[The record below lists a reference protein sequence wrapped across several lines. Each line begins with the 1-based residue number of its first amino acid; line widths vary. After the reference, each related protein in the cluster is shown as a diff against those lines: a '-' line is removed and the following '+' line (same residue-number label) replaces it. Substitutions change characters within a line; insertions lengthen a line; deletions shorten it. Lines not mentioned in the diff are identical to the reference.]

1 MTMTINKNEKRVITN
16 KKKRKFTRKDW
27 SLLTFLIPTVI
38 YVFLL
43 HYLPMGGLIIAF
55 KDYNSYQGLF
65 NSPWTSMGGFGH
77 FYYFMTLPNFW
88 HIILNTFVISIYSI
102 GVNTIFPIVLALLI
116 NEIRLKWFK
125 KTVQTVSYAP
135 YFISVVVL
143 VGMLFSFTDLETGII
158 NSIIRAFGGAPSNLM
173 ENAVLFTTIYV
184 VSGLWQGL
192 GWWSIIYVGILST
205 VDPELHEA
213 AVMDGASRMKRM
225 WHINLPAIL
234 PVAIIM
240 LILSIGN
247 MLTVGFEKIY
257 LMQTNGNITASEVI
271 STYVYRVSLRAL
283 IPQYSYATAIG
294 LFNSIISVVLLV
306 TANKISAKVN
316 ETSLW

>member
-1 MTMTINKNEKRVITN
+1 VRNVTINQNKANVN
-16 KKKRKFTRKDW
+16 KKKFKLKKRDL

-38 YVFLL
+38 YVFIF

-55 KDYNSYQGLF
+55 KDYNSYQGIF
-65 NSPWTSMGGFGH
+65 NSPWADTFGLKH
-77 FYYFMTLPNFW
+77 FIFFFNLPNFSQ
-88 HIILNTFVISIYSI
+88 IIFNTLFISVYSI
-102 GVNTIFPIVLALLI
+102 IVNTTFPIVLALII
-116 NEIRLKWFK
+116 NEVRIKWFK

-143 VGMLFSFTDLETGII
+143 VGMLFSFTDLETGIV
-158 NSIIRAFGGAPSNLM
+158 NTIIKAFGGEPSNLM
-173 ENAVLFTTIYV
+173 ESAALFTTIYV

-205 VDPELHEA
+205 VEPELHEA
-213 AVMDGASRMKRM
+213 AVMDGASRMKRIR
-225 WHINLPAIL
+225 HINLPAIM

-257 LMQTNGNITASEVI
+257 LMQTSGNIVVSEVI

-294 LFNSIISVVLLV
+294 LFNSIISIILLV
-306 TANKISAKVN
+306 SANKISAKVN

>member
-1 MTMTINKNEKRVITN
+1 MIKKTKEKQKT
-16 KKKRKFTRKDW
+16 KKKKFKFKKGDW
-27 SLLTFLIPTVI
+27 SLLTFLIPTVV

-43 HYLPMGGLIIAF
+43 HYLPMGGLVIAF
-55 KDYNSYQGLF
+55 KDYNPYQGIF
-65 NSPWTSMGGFGH
+65 GSPWASNYGLEH
-77 FYYFMTLPNFW
+77 FYYFITLPNFW
-88 HIILNTFVISIYSI
+88 HIIFNTLFISLYSI
-102 GVNTIFPIVLALLI
+102 IVNTIFPIILALII
-116 NEIRLKWFK
+116 NEVRIKWFK

-158 NSIIRAFGGAPSNLM
+158 NSIIKAFGGTPSNLM
-173 ENAVLFTTIYV
+173 ENAALFTTIYV

-192 GWWSIIYVGILST
+192 GWWSIIYVGILAS

-213 AVMDGASRMKRM
+213 AVMDGASRVKRM

-247 MLTVGFEKIY
+247 MLTVGFEKVY
-257 LMQTNGNITASEVI
+257 LMQTSGNITASEVI
-271 STYVYRVSLRAL
+271 STYVYRVSLSAL

-294 LFNSIISVVLLV
+294 LFNSIISVILLV
-306 TANKISAKVN
+306 SANKISSKLN

>member
-1 MTMTINKNEKRVITN
+1 MTINNKEEQEI
-16 KKKRKFTRKDW
+16 KKKKKYKITWREW
-27 SLLTFLIPTVI
+27 SLLVFLIPTVI

-55 KDYNSYQGLF
+55 KDYNSYQGIF
-65 NSPWTSMGGFGH
+65 NSPWTSMSGFGH
-77 FYYFMTLPNFW
+77 FYYFMSLPNFW
-88 HIILNTFVISIYSI
+88 DIILNTFIISIYSI
-102 GVNTIFPIVLALLI
+102 AVNTVFPIILALLI
-116 NEIRLKWFK
+116 NEIRIKWFK

-158 NSIIRAFGGAPSNLM
+158 NSVIEAFGGAPSNLM
-173 ENAVLFTTIYV
+173 ENAALFTTIYV

-192 GWWSIIYVGILST
+192 GWWSIIYVGILAT
-205 VDPELHEA
+205 VEPELHEA
-213 AVMDGASRMKRM
+213 AVMDGASRMKRI

-234 PVAIIM
+234 PVVIIM
-240 LILSIGN
+240 LIISIGN

-257 LMQTNGNITASEVI
+257 LMQTNGNITTSEVI

-294 LFNSIISVVLLV
+294 LFNSLISVVLLV
-306 TANKISAKVN
+306 SANKISAKVN